1 MEKDMRRKDRE
12 ETSEEFFDEVFAA
25 AEELFLAMND
35 EVCPYG
41 VILNF
46 ARQGDV
52 IYIHCA
58 KSGKKLDLI
67 RANGNVSFCLACGV
81 KIDTLRATTYY
92 KSVFGTGMATIVEKD
107 EEKCRAL
114 DLLARRYNARCQVPA
129 DIKSANRVAIIKIV
143 IESLT
148 GKARKIDR

>member
-1 MEKDMRRKDRE
+1 MRRKDRE
-12 ETSEEFFDEVFAA
+12 ETSEEFFNEVFDS

-35 EVCPYG
+35 GARPYG

-46 ARQGDV
+46 ARTDGK

-81 KIDTLRATTYY
+81 KIDALRSTTYY
-92 KSVFGTGMATIVEKD
+92 KSVYGTGFATIVEND

-114 DLLARRYNARCQVPA
+114 DLIARRYNALCKIPA
-129 DIKSANRVAIIKIV
+129 DLRSANRVAIIKIV
-143 IESLT
+143 IENLT
-148 GKARKIDR
+148 GKARKIDG